1 MAFVMVLKATLSV
14 AAISGVLATLLVI
27 AEYYLANYGECKI
40 DINDGDK
47 VLTVQGG
54 ASLLAS
60 LGRGK
65 IFLPSACGGRGTCG
79 YCKCKVLDGVGPLL
93 PTEEPL
99 LEQTEIDSSTR
110 IACQVKVKQDIKI
123 SVPEELFNIKQY
135 DAQVTLIQDLT
146 YDIKLLRMKLN
157 EPTEITFKA
166 GQYAQLQTK
175 PYEKV
180 RDVVSRAYS
189 IASPPYEKNHI
200 DLMVRL
206 VPEGICTT
214 WVHNHVQE
222 GEQVTLIAPVGDFFL
237 REGEREIVMVA
248 GGSGMAPLA
257 SMLYDIAENPIN
269 RPITYFFGAVT
280 IKDIFYVEEMQELE
294 KRIPNFR
301 FVPALSSPAPED
313 NWEGETGLITAPL
326 ENYLKGKD
334 NAGVHAYMCG
344 SPGMINA
351 CIGVLT
357 RNGLNKSDIFF
368 DPFA

>member
-1 MAFVMVLKATLSV
+1 MVLKATLSV
-14 AAISGVLATLLVI
+14 AAISGVLAALLVI

-40 DINDGDK
+40 DINAGDK

-60 LGRGK
+60 LGREK

-99 LEQTEIDSSTR
+99 LEQAEIDDGTR
-110 IACQVKVKQDIKI
+110 IACQVKVKQDVKI
-123 SVPEELFNIKQY
+123 AIPEELFHIKQY

-146 YDIKLLRMKLN
+146 YDIKLVRMKLN
-157 EPTEITFKA
+157 EPTEINFKA

-175 PYEKV
+175 PYENVK
-180 RDVVSRAYS
+180 DVVSRAYS
-189 IASPPYEKNHI
+189 IASAPYDKNHI

-206 VPEGICTT
+206 IPEGICTS
-214 WVHNHVQE
+214 WVHDHLQE
-222 GEQVTLIAPVGDFFL
+222 GEQVTLIAPVGDFVL
-237 REGEREIVMVA
+237 HDGEGEMIMVA

-269 RPITYFFGAVT
+269 RPITYLFGAVT
-280 IKDIFYVEEMQELE
+280 IKDIFYVEEMKKLE
-294 KRIPNFR
+294 ERIPNFR
-301 FVPALSSPAPED
+301 FVPALSNPSPED
-313 NWEGETGLITAPL
+313 NWEGETGLITLPL
-326 ENYLKGKD
+326 DNYLKDRD
-334 NAGVHAYMCG
+334 NEGAQAYMCG

-351 CIGVLT
+351 CVGVLT
-357 RNGLNKSDIFF
+357 KNGLDKSNIFF

>member
-40 DINDGDK
+40 DINNGDK
-47 VLTVQGG
+47 ELTVQGG
-54 ASLLAS
+54 SSLLAS
-60 LGRGK
+60 LGREK

-99 LEQTEIDSSTR
+99 LEQAEIDSSMR
-110 IACQVKVKQDIKI
+110 IACQVKIKQDIKI
-123 SVPEELFNIKQY
+123 AVPEELFNIKQY
-135 DAQVTLIQDLT
+135 DAQVTLIKDLT
-146 YDIKLLRMKLN
+146 YDIKLVRMQLKD
-157 EPTEITFKA
+157 PDEINFKA
-166 GQYAQLQTK
+166 GQYAQLSTK

-180 RDVVSRAYS
+180 KDVVSRAYS
-189 IASPPYEKNHI
+189 IASAPSEKNHI
-200 DLMVRL
+200 DLMIRL

-214 WVHNHVQE
+214 WVHNHLQE
-222 GEQVTLIAPVGDFFL
+222 GEDVKLIAPVGDFFI
-237 REGEREIVMVA
+237 RDGEKEIIMVA

-257 SMLYDIAENPIN
+257 SMLYDIAEHPIN

-280 IKDIFYVEEMQELE
+280 IKDIFYVEEMRKLE
-294 KRIPNFR
+294 KRIPDFH
-301 FVPALSSPAPED
+301 FVPALSNPAPED
-313 NWEGETGLITAPL
+313 NWEGETGLITMPL
-326 ENYLKGKD
+326 ENYLKDKE
-334 NAGVHAYMCG
+334 NEGVQAYMCG

-351 CIGVLT
+351 CTGVLT
-357 RNGLNKSDIFF
+357 KNGLNRSDIFF